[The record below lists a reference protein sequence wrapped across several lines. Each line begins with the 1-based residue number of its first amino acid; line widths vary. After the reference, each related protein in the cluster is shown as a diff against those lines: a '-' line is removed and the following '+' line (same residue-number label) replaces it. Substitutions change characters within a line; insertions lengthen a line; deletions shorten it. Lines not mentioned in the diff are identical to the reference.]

1 MSTIMSQLHLDHLN
15 LSRLLEVL
23 KDKLEDL
30 KAGERPDYQLILDVV
45 TYIVD
50 YADAYHHP
58 LEDQIYDYAIHQYP
72 SSKQALSE
80 VEAVHKQIRKDTHE
94 FQQLIENILMDSVVS
109 MDVFNQR
116 LEDFIRQQYDH
127 LNQEE
132 GNVFPLLEKLMQDK
146 DWLNI
151 QAKLQTRDDPLFG
164 DNVAE
169 EYKRLYKSLIQQQAV
184 A

>member
-23 KDKLEDL
+23 KDKLVCLRE
-30 KAGERPDYQLILDVV
+30 GERPDYQLILDVV

-50 YADAYHHP
+50 YADTYHHP
-58 LEDQIYDYAIHQYP
+58 LEDQIYDYATHQYP
-72 SSKQALSE
+72 SSKQALLE
-80 VEAVHKQIRKDTHE
+80 VEAEHKQIRDNTRE
-94 FQQLIENILMDSVVS
+94 LQLLIESILMDSVVS

-116 LEDFIRQQYDH
+116 LEDFINQQYAH

-132 GNVFPLLEKLMQDK
+132 GTVFPLLEKLMQDK
-146 DWLNI
+146 DWLNL
-151 QAKLQTRDDPLFG
+151 QVKLQTRNDPLFG
-164 DNVAE
+164 DEVAE
-169 EYKRLYKSLIQQQAV
+169 EYKRLYKSLIQQEAV

>member
-23 KDKLEDL
+23 KDKLVCLRE
-30 KAGERPDYQLILDVV
+30 GERPDYQLILDVV

-50 YADAYHHP
+50 YADTYHHP
-58 LEDQIYDYAIHQYP
+58 LEDQIYDYATHQYP
-72 SSKQALSE
+72 SSKQALLE
-80 VEAVHKQIRKDTHE
+80 VEAEHKQIRDNTRE
-94 FQQLIENILMDSVVS
+94 FQLLIESILMDSVVS

-116 LEDFIRQQYDH
+116 LEDFINQQYAH

-132 GNVFPLLEKLMQDK
+132 GTVFPLLEKLMQDK
-146 DWLNI
+146 DWLNL
-151 QAKLQTRDDPLFG
+151 QVKLQTRNDPLFG
-164 DNVAE
+164 DEVAE
-169 EYKRLYKSLIQQQAV
+169 EYKRLYKSLIQQEAV

>member
-23 KDKLEDL
+23 KDKLVSL

-50 YADAYHHP
+50 YADAHHHP
-58 LEDQIYDYAIHQYP
+58 LEDQIYDYTIHQYP
-72 SSKQALSE
+72 SSKQMLSE
-80 VEAVHKQIRKDTHE
+80 VEGEHKQIRDDTRE
-94 FQQLIENILMDSVVS
+94 FQQLIESILMDSVVS
-109 MDVFNQR
+109 MDIFNQR

-127 LNQEE
+127 LNNEE
-132 GNVFPLLEKLMQDK
+132 GNVFPLLEKLLQDK
-146 DWLNI
+146 DWLNL
-151 QAKLQTRDDPLFG
+151 QVRLQTREDPLFG

-169 EYKRLYKSLIQQQAV
+169 EYKRLYKSLIQQDAV

>member
-23 KDKLEDL
+23 KDKLVCLRE
-30 KAGERPDYQLILDVV
+30 GERPDYQLILDVV

-50 YADAYHHP
+50 YADTYHHP
-58 LEDQIYDYAIHQYP
+58 LEDQIYDYATHQYP
-72 SSKQALSE
+72 SSKQALLE
-80 VEAVHKQIRKDTHE
+80 VEAEHKQIRDNTRE
-94 FQQLIENILMDSVVS
+94 FQLLIESILLDSVVS

-116 LEDFIRQQYDH
+116 LEDFINQQYAH

-132 GNVFPLLEKLMQDK
+132 GTVFPLLEKLMQDK
-146 DWLNI
+146 DWLNL
-151 QAKLQTRDDPLFG
+151 QVKLQTRNDPLFG
-164 DNVAE
+164 DEVAE
-169 EYKRLYKSLIQQQAV
+169 EYKRLYKSLIQQEAV

>member
-1 MSTIMSQLHLDHLN
+1 MSTIMSQLHLDHMN

-23 KDKLEDL
+23 KDKLVRL

-50 YADAYHHP
+50 YADTHHHP
-58 LEDQIYDYAIHQYP
+58 LEDQIYDYAIQQYP

-80 VEAVHKQIRKDTHE
+80 VEAEHRLIRDDTRE
-94 FQQLIENILMDSVVS
+94 FQQLIENILMDSIVP
-109 MDVFNQR
+109 METFNQR
-116 LEDFIRQQYDH
+116 LEGFIRQQYNH

-132 GNVFPLLEKLMQDK
+132 GTVFPLLEKLMQDK
-146 DWLNI
+146 DWLNL
-151 QAKLQTRDDPLFG
+151 QVKLQTREDPLFG
-164 DNVAE
+164 DTVAE
-169 EYKRLYKSLIQQQAV
+169 EYKRLYKSLIQQEAV